1 MTARNG
7 ARRERLYIIG
17 FILCGIMLLGTAGA
31 ADVDSIT
38 LGEAVWQISVC
49 TIGGFW
55 FWNLIRIEE
64 TRACRY
70 GKRAKRREATQ
81 WQH

>member
-1 MTARNG
+1 MTAING

-31 ADVDSIT
+31 AEIDSIT
-38 LGEAVWQISVC
+38 MGEAIWQICVS
-49 TIGGFW
+49 TIGGLW
-55 FWNLIRIEE
+55 FWNMIRIEE

-70 GKRAKRREATQ
+70 GRRARG
-81 WQH
+81 

>member
-1 MTARNG
+1 MTAING
-7 ARRERLYIIG
+7 AGRERLYIIG

-31 ADVDSIT
+31 AEIDSIT
-38 LGEAVWQISVC
+38 MGEAIWQICVS
-49 TIGGFW
+49 TIGGLW

-70 GKRAKRREATQ
+70 GRRARA
-81 WQH
+81 